1 MTIADTSAAA
11 DRGDALSP
19 RRRRRWLRI
28 TIVSVVGFLVLAL
41 IAMVGIGYYFSSA
54 LLDADNSTAYN
65 LDVRAVSG
73 DRVTL
78 TRDAYS
84 ERPVL
89 LGLQWAGGEALL
101 DNSVQVTGDSVI
113 RTVTATVRGTLTA
126 GLRAAVD
133 TRMYD
138 GDPRTDR
145 GLSFDSVRVDSELG
159 PLPAWYVPPTTA
171 VASTTWVIAVHGRR
185 GMMTESLRILPTLAA
200 SGHPTLVTSYRNDP
214 DSPGSPDGYY
224 HLGDTE
230 WRDVEAAIGYARDH
244 GATGVVLYGW
254 SMGGTLTLTALR
266 RMPAS
271 DASLVREM
279 ILDSPVIDW
288 ASVLDLQGSQRGL
301 PLFETRVAERIAEM
315 RAHLSLGEL
324 DVGPH
329 APQLSVPTLLFVD
342 MADTTVPVEPAL
354 DFAAAARGMVTL
366 VKTTGGDHTG
376 SWNVDPGTYEAH
388 VTEFLSRVM

>member
-1 MTIADTSAAA
+1 
-11 DRGDALSP
+11 
-19 RRRRRWLRI
+19 
-28 TIVSVVGFLVLAL
+28 
-41 IAMVGIGYYFSSA
+41 
-54 LLDADNSTAYN
+54 
-65 LDVRAVSG
+65 
-73 DRVTL
+73 
-78 TRDAYS
+78 
-84 ERPVL
+84 
-89 LGLQWAGGEALL
+89 
-101 DNSVQVTGDSVI
+101 
-113 RTVTATVRGTLTA
+113 
-126 GLRAAVD
+126 
-133 TRMYD
+133 
-138 GDPRTDR
+138 
-145 GLSFDSVRVDSELG
+145 
-159 PLPAWYVPPTTA
+159 
-171 VASTTWVIAVHGRR
+171 
-185 GMMTESLRILPTLAA
+185 MMTESLRILPTLAA

-324 DVGPH
+324 DVGPY

-354 DFAAAARGMVTL
+354 DFAAGARGMVTL

-376 SWNVDPGTYEAH
+376 SWNVDPATYEAH